1 MSDPVRFQHFEV
13 LRRDD
18 GSLFELGRGAMG
30 ITYKAFDTNLRCFVA
45 LKVINGTYLN
55 SDIARQRFL
64 REARAAAAL
73 RHPNVA
79 TVFHLGDEDDNY
91 FYAMEFIDGETV
103 EAFMKREGAVPP
115 VMALEI
121 ALQVCRALSAAEKQG
136 LVHRDIKPANLMLI
150 WEDDTEFTVKVIDFG
165 LAKNSSKEDGE
176 DAATLTAGGFLG
188 TPHFA
193 SPEQLDEREI
203 DIRSDIYSL
212 GVTLWYMLAG
222 KTPFS
227 GSLAQVMSQHLH
239 RDPPF
244 QSLDGQIPS
253 VVGLLKHMMAK
264 APEDRPASPAVLR
277 KEIEECLAAL
287 RQSGASAA
295 PAASADAESFET
307 VVLPEPIAE
316 AQTLASGQ
324 LLAGRFRL
332 IAETVASDHGRLF
345 KAESLEDG
353 ATVAVLILHSEKFAT
368 SQAFTQLEQEIETLQ
383 RLRAPALQK
392 ILSLERTDYH
402 SFIVLEWVEGPTL
415 LDLLRARRI
424 LPVPEAVRLLTPLA
438 EAFDVLAEA
447 GLNCPDIAAHEVA
460 LTGGDVSTPV
470 TNWTTCHP
478 RFLGLSQAGASNLP
492 ADATMVA
499 TSYALMKAAG
509 AFSAHPRNA
518 FVYGVAMLAFE
529 MLGGVRGGSSI
540 GTFVPI
546 AGLSEDGNNALR
558 QALDPAKGFATAAEF
573 VTRLSEARSTV
584 TVPSTPVIAP
594 AIPSP
599 APAVEPA
606 ATAAAPAGKKTSPLL
621 ILGVSAGAL
630 VLLAVL
636 GMVLA
641 SRKSAPVEK
650 PAEPAVV
657 ASSTPTPT
665 PVPATPTPTPANQ
678 PYLDDMAKAD
688 ALLHEGNFPGAL
700 DAYAKIAASYPEEKK
715 PLDQLELV
723 SASLR
728 ARKIPASQV
737 ASLRG
742 PLEAAAE
749 LKVRSAQMALGEML
763 RVSDP
768 SAALK
773 WFVAAADQGQTEAMV
788 YAGQM
793 QASGQGVSSPDF
805 VSAAKWFTKA
815 ADGQDA
821 DGMYF
826 LAECYLSPDS
836 SKGVVRNPQRAFELL
851 NTAATLRNH
860 TRAMNSLGDI
870 YKKGI
875 PGVVEPDYAKA
886 FDFFSKASAG
896 GLLDAQGN
904 LGVLYMNG
912 QGVEKDPVK
921 AAALFKDGAEQK
933 NPLCMFFYAMCL
945 DGGLGV
951 EKDTKEAEAMY
962 RAAARL
968 GNPPALKWC
977 RDHKIP
983 LD

>member
-79 TVFHLGDEDDNY
+79 TVFHLGNEEDNY

-136 LVHRDIKPANLMLI
+136 LVHRDIKPSNLMLI

-176 DAATLTAGGFLG
+176 DIATLTAGGFLG

-203 DIRSDIYSL
+203 DVRSDIYSL

-244 QSLDGQIPS
+244 QSLDGQIPP
-253 VVGLLKHMMAK
+253 VVGLLRHMMAK
-264 APEDRPASPAVLR
+264 APEERPATPAVLR

-287 RQSGASAA
+287 RQSGASTA
-295 PAASADAESFET
+295 PVASAAAESFET
-307 VVLPEPIAE
+307 VVLPEPIADAE
-316 AQTLASGQ
+316 TLASGQ

-345 KAESLEDG
+345 KADSLEDG
-353 ATVAVLILHSEKFAT
+353 KTVAVLILHSEKFAT

-383 RLRAPALQK
+383 RLRAPSLQK

-415 LDLLRARRI
+415 LDLLRTRRL
-424 LPVPEAVRLLTPLA
+424 LPVPEAVRLLIPLA
-438 EAFDVLAEA
+438 EAFDAIAEA
-447 GLNCPDIAAHEVA
+447 GLNCPDIAAHEVT
-460 LTGGDVSTPV
+460 LTGGEVATPV
-470 TNWTTCHP
+470 TSWTTCHP
-478 RFLGLSQAGASNLP
+478 RFLGLSQMGASNLP
-492 ADATMVA
+492 SDATMVA

-509 AFSAHPRNA
+509 AFAANPRNA
-518 FVYGVAMLAFE
+518 FVYAVATLAFE

-546 AGLSEDGNNALR
+546 AGLSEDGNNLLR

-573 VTRLSEARSTV
+573 VSRLSEARSTAAV
-584 TVPSTPVIAP
+584 SSAPVVTPVAP
-594 AIPSP
+594 LPVSVAESPSVSEVP
-599 APAVEPA
+599 
-606 ATAAAPAGKKTSPLL
+606 KKSSPFL
-621 ILGVSAGAL
+621 ILGVLVGAL
-630 VLLAVL
+630 VILGVIGAVL
-636 GMVLA
+636 GL
-641 SRKSAPVEK
+641 RKSAPTEK
-650 PAEPAVV
+650 PAEPVV
-657 ASSTPTPT
+657 AITTPTPTPAPPTPTPT
-665 PVPATPTPTPANQ
+665 PVNQ
-678 PYLDDMAKAD
+678 PYLDEMANAD

-700 DAYAKIAASYPEEKK
+700 DAYAKIAARYPEEKK
-715 PLDQLELV
+715 PLEQLEVV

-728 ARKIPASQV
+728 ARKIPASQI

-773 WFVAAADQGQTEAMV
+773 WFVAAAEQGQTEAMV

-793 QASGQGVSSPDF
+793 QASGQGVSAPDF

-836 SKGVVRNPQRAFELL
+836 SKGVLRNPRRAFELL
-851 NTAATLRNH
+851 TTAATLKNH

-875 PGVVEPDYAKA
+875 PNVVEPDYAKA

-912 QGVEKDPVK
+912 QGVEKDAAK

-951 EKDTKEAEAMY
+951 EKNTDAANAMY

-968 GNPPALKWC
+968 GNPGAQKWC
-977 RDHKIP
+977 RADGTTWE
-983 LD
+983 

>member
-79 TVFHLGDEDDNY
+79 TVFHLGDEEDNY

-103 EAFMKREGAVPP
+103 ESFMKREGAVPP
-115 VMALEI
+115 AMALEI

-136 LVHRDIKPANLMLI
+136 LVHRDIKPANLMLV

-203 DIRSDIYSL
+203 DVRSDIYSL

-244 QSLDGQIPS
+244 QSLDGQIPP
-253 VVGLLKHMMAK
+253 VVALLKHMMAK
-264 APEDRPASPAVLR
+264 APEDRPATPAVLR

-287 RQSGASAA
+287 RQAGASST
-295 PAASADAESFET
+295 PAQSADAESFET

-316 AQTLASGQ
+316 AESLASGQ

-332 IAETVASDHGRLF
+332 LAETVASDHGRLF
-345 KAESLEDG
+345 KADSLEDG
-353 ATVAVLILHSEKFAT
+353 KTVAVLILHAEKFAT

-383 RLRAPALQK
+383 RLRAPSLQK

-415 LDLLRARRI
+415 LDLLRTRRL
-424 LPVPEAVRLLTPLA
+424 LPIPEVVRLLAPLA
-438 EAFDVLAEA
+438 EAFDAIAEA
-447 GLNCPDIAAHEVA
+447 GLNCPDIAAHEVT
-460 LTGGDVSTPV
+460 LTGGDVATPV
-470 TNWTTCHP
+470 TGWTTCHP
-478 RFLGLSQAGASNLP
+478 RFLGLSQGGASDLP
-492 ADATMVA
+492 SDATMVA
-499 TSYALMKAAG
+499 TSYAMMKAAG
-509 AFSAHPRNA
+509 AFASNPRSA
-518 FVYGVAMLAFE
+518 FVYAVATLAFE
-529 MLGGVRGGSSI
+529 MLGGVRGGSTI
-540 GTFVPI
+540 GMFVPI
-546 AGLSEDGNNALR
+546 AGLSEDGNAVLR
-558 QALDPAKGFATAAEF
+558 QALDPAKGFQTAAEF
-573 VTRLSEARSTV
+573 VARLSAAKSTV
-584 TVPSTPVIAP
+584 ASAPVVTPMVPPPVRES
-594 AIPSP
+594 PSVP
-599 APAVEPA
+599 
-606 ATAAAPAGKKTSPLL
+606 AAPAKKKSSPLL
-621 ILGVSAGAL
+621 ILGVSLGVLA
-630 VLLAVL
+630 LLAVIGVAL
-636 GMVLA
+636 S

-650 PAEPAVV
+650 STEPVV
-657 ASSTPTPT
+657 AVTATPTPS

-678 PYLDDMAKAD
+678 PYLDDMARAD
-688 ALLHEGNFPGAL
+688 SLVREGNFAGAL
-700 DAYAKIAASYPEEKK
+700 EAYTTIAARYPEEKK
-715 PLDQLELV
+715 PLDQLEMV

-728 ARKIPASQV
+728 ARKIPPGEV
-737 ASLRG
+737 ASLRRR
-742 PLEAAAE
+742 LEAAAE
-749 LKVRSAQMALGEML
+749 LNVRSAQMALGEML

-768 SAALK
+768 ADSLK
-773 WFVAAADQGQTEAMV
+773 WFIAAANQGQTEAMV

-793 QASGQGVSSPDF
+793 QASGQGVSAQDF
-805 VSAAKWFTKA
+805 VSAAEWFTKA
-815 ADGQDA
+815 ANAQDP

-826 LAECYLSPDS
+826 LAECYLSSDS
-836 SKGVVRNPQRAFELL
+836 SKGVLRNPQRAFELL
-851 NTAATLRNH
+851 TTAATLKNH
-860 TRAMNSLGDI
+860 TRAMNLLGDI

-875 PGVVEPDYAKA
+875 PDVVDVDYAKA
-886 FDFFSKASAG
+886 FEFFSKASEG

-904 LGVLYMNG
+904 LGVLYING
-912 QGVEKDPVK
+912 QGVQKDPAK
-921 AAALFKDGAEQK
+921 AAALFKDGAERK
-933 NPLCMFFYAMCL
+933 NPLCMYFYAMCL
-945 DGGLGV
+945 EGGIGV
-951 EKDTKEAEAMY
+951 EKNKKEAEAMY
-962 RAAARL
+962 RAAAKL
-968 GNPPALKWC
+968 GNAKALDWC
-977 RDHKIP
+977 RANGVS

>member
-13 LRRDD
+13 LRRED

-79 TVFHLGDEDDNY
+79 TVFHLGNEEDNY

-115 VMALEI
+115 LMALEI
-121 ALQVCRALSAAEKQG
+121 AQQVCRALSAAEKQG
-136 LVHRDIKPANLMLI
+136 LVHRDIKPSNLMLI
-150 WEDDTEFTVKVIDFG
+150 REDDTEFTVKVIDFG

-203 DIRSDIYSL
+203 DVRSDIYSL

-244 QSLDGQIPS
+244 QSLDGQIPP
-253 VVGLLKHMMAK
+253 VVALLKHMMAK
-264 APEDRPASPAVLR
+264 APEDRPATPAALR

-287 RQSGASAA
+287 RQSGASTA
-295 PAASADAESFET
+295 PAAGADAESFET
-307 VVLPEPIAE
+307 VMLPEPIAE
-316 AQTLASGQ
+316 AETLASGQ

-332 IAETVASDHGRLF
+332 IAETVSSDHGRLF
-345 KAESLEDG
+345 KADSLEDG
-353 ATVAVLILHSEKFAT
+353 ATVAVLILHSEKFST

-415 LDLLRARRI
+415 LDLLRSRRV
-424 LPVPEAVRLLTPLA
+424 LPVPEAVRLLAPLA
-438 EAFDVLAEA
+438 EAFDAIAEA
-447 GLNCPDIAAHEVA
+447 GLNCPDIAAHEVT
-460 LTGGDVSTPV
+460 LTGGEVTTPV
-470 TNWTTCHP
+470 TGWTTCHP
-478 RFLGLSQAGASNLP
+478 RFLGLSQMGASNLP
-492 ADATMVA
+492 SDATMVA
-499 TSYALMKAAG
+499 TSYAMMKAAG
-509 AFSAHPRNA
+509 AFAANPRSA
-518 FVYGVAMLAFE
+518 FVYATATLAFE

-546 AGLSEDGNNALR
+546 AGLSEDGNAILR

-573 VTRLSEARSTV
+573 VARLSEARSTV
-584 TVPSTPVIAP
+584 SAVPSAAP
-594 AIPSP
+594 M
-599 APAVEPA
+599 APPPMP
-606 ATAAAPAGKKTSPLL
+606 AAPAKKKTSPLL
-621 ILGVSAGAL
+621 ILGVSAGVL
-630 VLLAVL
+630 VILGVL
-636 GMVLA
+636 GVVL
-641 SRKSAPVEK
+641 SLRKSAPVEK
-650 PAEPAVV
+650 PAEPVAAVT
-657 ASSTPTPT
+657 ATPTPE
-665 PVPATPTPTPANQ
+665 PVAPTPTPTPANQ
-678 PYLDDMAKAD
+678 PYLDDMAGAD
-688 ALLHEGNFPGAL
+688 ALLHEGNFAGAL
-700 DAYAKIAASYPEEKK
+700 DAYAKIAAHYPDEKK
-715 PLDQLELV
+715 PLDQLEMV
-723 SASLR
+723 AASLR
-728 ARKIPASQV
+728 TRKVPPGEV
-737 ASLRG
+737 ASLRR

-749 LKVRSAQMALGEML
+749 LNVRSAQMALGEML

-768 SAALK
+768 ADALK
-773 WFVAAADQGQTEAMV
+773 WFIAAADQDQTEAMV

-793 QASGQGVSSPDF
+793 QASGQGVSAPDF

-815 ADGQDA
+815 AEGQDA

-836 SKGVVRNPQRAFELL
+836 SKGVLRNPQQAFVLL
-851 NTAATLRNH
+851 TTAATLKNH
-860 TRAMNSLGDI
+860 TRAMNLLGDI

-875 PGVVEPDYAKA
+875 PDVVDVDYAKA
-886 FDFFSKASAG
+886 FEFFSKASEG

-904 LGVLYMNG
+904 LGVLYING
-912 QGVEKDPVK
+912 QGVEKDPAR
-921 AAALFKDGAEQK
+921 AAALFKDGAERK
-933 NPLCMFFYAMCL
+933 NPLCMYFYAMCL
-945 DGGLGV
+945 EGGIGV
-951 EKDTKEAEAMY
+951 EKNKKEAEAMY
-962 RAAARL
+962 RAAAKL
-968 GNPPALKWC
+968 GNGKALDWC
-977 RDHKIP
+977 RANGVS
-983 LD
+983 LE

>member
-13 LRRDD
+13 LRRED
-18 GSLFELGRGAMG
+18 GTLFELGRGAMG

-79 TVFHLGDEDDNY
+79 TVFHLGNEEDNY

-136 LVHRDIKPANLMLI
+136 LVHRDIKPSNLMLI

-253 VVGLLKHMMAK
+253 VVGLLRHMMAK
-264 APEDRPASPAVLR
+264 APEDRPATPAALR

-287 RQSGASAA
+287 RQSGASIA
-295 PAASADAESFET
+295 PAVSADAESFET

-316 AQTLASGQ
+316 AETLASGQ
-324 LLAGRFRL
+324 MLAGRFRL

-345 KAESLEDG
+345 KADSLEDG
-353 ATVAVLILHSEKFAT
+353 KTVAVLILHSEKFAT

-402 SFIVLEWVEGPTL
+402 SFIVLEWVDGPTL
-415 LDLLRARRI
+415 LDLLRTRRV
-424 LPVPEAVRLLTPLA
+424 LPVPEAVRLLAPLA
-438 EAFDVLAEA
+438 EAFDSIAEA
-447 GLNCPDIAAHEVA
+447 GLNCPDIAAHEVI
-460 LTGGDVSTPV
+460 LTGGETSTPV

-478 RFLGLSQAGASNLP
+478 RFLGLSQMGASNLP
-492 ADATMVA
+492 SDATMVA
-499 TSYALMKAAG
+499 TSYAMMKAAG
-509 AFSAHPRNA
+509 AFAAHPRNA
-518 FVYGVAMLAFE
+518 FVYGVATLAFE

-546 AGLSEDGNNALR
+546 AGLSEDGNAALR
-558 QALDPAKGFATAAEF
+558 RALDPAKGFATAAEF
-573 VTRLSEARSTV
+573 VTCLSEARSTAA
-584 TVPSTPVIAP
+584 VPAAPVIAP

-599 APAVEPA
+599 APSVEPA
-606 ATAAAPAGKKTSPLL
+606 TAATIPGRKKTSPIL
-621 ILGVSAGAL
+621 ILGVSGGVL
-630 VLLAVL
+630 VILAVL
-636 GMVLA
+636 GVLLSA
-641 SRKSAPVEK
+641 RKGA
-650 PAEPAVV
+650 PAEKAVEPVV
-657 ASSTPTPT
+657 AS
-665 PVPATPTPTPANQ
+665 ATPTPTPAPATPTPIPVNQ
-678 PYLDDMAKAD
+678 PYLDDMARAD

-700 DAYAKIAASYPEEKK
+700 AAYTRIAVNYPDEKK

-742 PLEAAAE
+742 PLETAAE

-773 WFVAAADQGQTEAMV
+773 WFIAAADQDQTEAMV

-793 QASGQGVSSPDF
+793 QASGQGVSAPDF

-815 ADGQDA
+815 AEGQDA

-836 SKGVVRNPQRAFELL
+836 SKGVLRNPQRAFELL
-851 NTAATLRNH
+851 TTASDLKNH
-860 TRAMNSLGDI
+860 PRAMNLLGDI

-875 PGVVEPDYAKA
+875 PDVVKVDYSKA
-886 FDFFSKASAG
+886 FDLFTKASDR

-912 QGVEKDPVK
+912 QGVEKDPAK
-921 AAALFKDGAEQK
+921 AASLFKDGADQK
-933 NPLCMFFYAMCL
+933 NSLCMFFYAMCL
-945 DGGLGV
+945 EGGLGV
-951 EKDTKEAEAMY
+951 EKNATEAEAMY
-962 RAAARL
+962 RAAAKL
-968 GNPPALKWC
+968 GNPQALKWC
-977 RDHKIP
+977 RAKGVP
-983 LD
+983 LE

>member
-13 LRRDD
+13 LRRED

-79 TVFHLGDEDDNY
+79 TVFHLGDEEDNY

-121 ALQVCRALSAAEKQG
+121 ALQVCRALTAAEKQG

-264 APEDRPASPAVLR
+264 APEDRPATPAALR

-287 RQSGASAA
+287 RQSGASTA
-295 PAASADAESFET
+295 PATSADAESFET

-316 AQTLASGQ
+316 AETLASGQ
-324 LLAGRFRL
+324 MLAGRFRL

-345 KAESLEDG
+345 KADSLEDG
-353 ATVAVLILHSEKFAT
+353 KTVAVLILHSEKFAT

-402 SFIVLEWVEGPTL
+402 SFIVLEWVDGPTL
-415 LDLLRARRI
+415 LDLLRTRRL
-424 LPVPEAVRLLTPLA
+424 LPVPEAVRLLAPLA
-438 EAFDVLAEA
+438 EAFDNIAEA
-447 GLNCPDIAAHEVA
+447 GLNCPDIAAHEVT
-460 LTGGDVSTPV
+460 LTGGEVDTPV
-470 TNWTTCHP
+470 TGWTTCHP

-509 AFSAHPRNA
+509 AFAANPRNA
-518 FVYGVAMLAFE
+518 FVYAVATLAFE

-573 VTRLSEARSTV
+573 VTRLSEARSTAA
-584 TVPSTPVIAP
+584 VPSAPVIAP

-599 APAVEPA
+599 APSVEPA
-606 ATAAAPAGKKTSPLL
+606 TAATIPGRKKTSPIL
-621 ILGVSAGAL
+621 ILGVSGGVLVILAILG
-630 VLLAVL
+630 VLLSA
-636 GMVLA
+636 
-641 SRKSAPVEK
+641 RKGAPAEKPVE
-650 PAEPAVV
+650 PVV
-657 ASSTPTPT
+657 ASATPTPT
-665 PVPATPTPTPANQ
+665 PVPATPTPIPVNQ
-678 PYLDDMAKAD
+678 PYLDDMARAD

-700 DAYAKIAASYPEEKK
+700 AAYTRVAVNYPDEKK

-742 PLEAAAE
+742 PLETAAE

-773 WFVAAADQGQTEAMV
+773 WFIAAADQGQTEAMV

-793 QASGQGVSSPDF
+793 QASGQGVSAPDF

-836 SKGVVRNPQRAFELL
+836 SKGVLRDPQKAFVLL
-851 NTAATLRNH
+851 STAATVRNH
-860 TRAMNSLGDI
+860 TRAMNLLGDI
-870 YKKGI
+870 YTKGI
-875 PGVVEPDYAKA
+875 PNVVERDYAKA

-904 LGVLYMNG
+904 LGVLYING
-912 QGVEKDPVK
+912 QGVEKDPAK
-921 AAALFKDGAEQK
+921 AAALFKEGAEQK
-933 NPLCMFFYAMCL
+933 NPLCMYFYAMCL
-945 DGGLGV
+945 DGGFGV
-951 EKDTKEAEAMY
+951 EKNASEAREMY

-968 GNPPALKWC
+968 GNAKALDWC
-977 RDHKIP
+977 RSKGVS
-983 LD
+983 LE